1 MTDFKRDGDYV
12 VEGTDIKA
20 EYFGKDHNG
29 HLHFLVDG
37 VVCWMGDSGQ
47 VHGPDHIEGK
57 RIIERP
63 KTRALYFA
71 VYVNHSSSVWAM
83 GFASNDLREGDIK
96 AVTAIYGVR
105 CIARFEKTITEGEGL

>member
-1 MTDFKRDGDYV
+1 VTDFKRDGDYI

-20 EYFGKDHNG
+20 EYVGKDHNG

-47 VHGPDHIEGK
+47 VHGPDHIECK

-63 KTRALYFA
+63 KTHTIT
-71 VYVNHSSSVWAM
+71 VYVYKSAKGEV
-83 GFASNDLREGDIK
+83 FATTDKWEEKNM
-96 AVTAIYGVR
+96 VMWTAF
-105 CIARFEKTITEGEGL
+105 ARFEKAITEGEGL